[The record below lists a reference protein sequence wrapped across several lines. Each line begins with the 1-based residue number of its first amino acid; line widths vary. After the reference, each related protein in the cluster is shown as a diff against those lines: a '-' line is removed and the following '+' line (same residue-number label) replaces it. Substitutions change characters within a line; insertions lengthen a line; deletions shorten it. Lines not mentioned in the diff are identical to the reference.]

1 MTGGLSAMV
10 ARAIAEAPI
19 RREPFPH
26 IIVSPL
32 LPADLYEQVRQAIP
46 DRASL
51 EQVEYPGTGFGRR
64 NRRYHDHGLAYRDL
78 ARATGP
84 LEAIA
89 SLFSSDE
96 FTDALLTK
104 FATPLDDGFLP
115 IPEVKH
121 RFFADGADDY
131 TSVFDLQVDLPGYA
145 IAPHRDVDEKIVTYQ
160 LYLTPDDSL
169 AEFGTLL
176 CRPKDARAQRGRRR
190 SVAAV
195 GEFVDRLPAESRVHR
210 RIERSRLGR
219 VLGVGSNRVWLPW
232 SWFTVDAIAY
242 ATPNSL
248 LAFAPNERS
257 FHAVDLRIPR
267 ESPVQQRE
275 VVRGFI
281 RTGGN
286 TTNWIAPRRPERRR
300 ASR

>member
-1 MTGGLSAMV
+1 MTGELSAMV
-10 ARAIAEAPI
+10 ARAIEDAPI

-32 LPADLYEQVRQAIP
+32 LPAALYEDVRQAIP

-51 EQVEYPGTGFGRR
+51 ERVEYPGTGFGRR
-64 NRRYHDHGLAYRDL
+64 TRRYHDHGLAYRDL
-78 ARATGP
+78 AGTPGP
-84 LEAIA
+84 LATIA

-104 FATPLDDGFLP
+104 FSTPLDDGFVP
-115 IPEVKH
+115 IPKEKH
-121 RFFADGADDY
+121 HYFADGADDY

-145 IAPHRDVDEKIVTYQ
+145 IAPHRDIEEKIVTYQ

-176 CRPKDARAQRGRRR
+176 CRPKDDRAQRGRRPW
-190 SVAAV
+190 VAAAGSLV
-195 GEFVDRLPAESRVHR
+195 ERLPARSRVR
-210 RIERSRLGR
+210 ERIERSRLG
-219 VLGVGSNRVWLPW
+219 LTIGVGSNRAWLPW
-232 SWFTVDAIAY
+232 SWFTVDTIAY
-242 ATPNSL
+242 ATPNTL
-248 LAFAPNERS
+248 LAFAPNDRS
-257 FHAVDLRIPR
+257 FHAVDLCIPR
-267 ESPVQQRE
+267 DSPTQERE

-286 TTNWIAPRRPERRR
+286 TTNWIAPRPERKRVRR
-300 ASR
+300 